1 MVGVGHVNK
10 LANMVGSLLTTLKSP
25 QKHSHKLIQSKTG
38 RNNIMSKK
46 RDLRSSKILAI
57 VILIA
62 VAMIACS
69 IGGQAT
75 QAPGAQSPE
84 EPQAQVPPEGA
95 AAPIEQDAS
104 SQAASSGILFQDD
117 FQDGQPDNWQITSS
131 WYVQQ
136 AGDIYNFAAVGRG
149 GAWVPAGYNWSDYA
163 FESDVVLNDGS
174 LILSFDY
181 TNAGRYLLHLREDG
195 LFLVKEQPP
204 HNYTVLAHTGPVPVG
219 QWHRIGVKGKDGRLQ
234 VRVDDQ
240 LWIDTIDPQP
250 LSKGTI
256 SVSTLAGSQAS
267 VDNVLVSQLSNP
279 LVAAPAVAPPPI
291 ADPQVVE
298 DELEEISSVMP
309 VENIEPI
316 KEGVLAPAQEAP
328 EAGELAPPQE
338 VPSDEAEDPPQV
350 VPVDQGQPRSDL
362 SIVDPDLPSAINQGT
377 PFSVSVTIHNAG
389 PDIAVPYTVLWY
401 PEGLSFIGCSW
412 DIYDHQTAPD
422 NRRTVTCEYPGY
434 PNAGTFTWIVQAD
447 PEGAVNDFDPNGNER
462 SGTIT
467 VRPK

>member
-1 MVGVGHVNK
+1 
-10 LANMVGSLLTTLKSP
+10 
-25 QKHSHKLIQSKTG
+25 
-38 RNNIMSKK
+38 MSKK
-46 RDLRSSKILAI
+46 RDLRSYKIPAI

-62 VAMIACS
+62 AAMLACG

-75 QAPGAQSPE
+75 QAPQVQPPE

-104 SQAASSGILFQDD
+104 SQAAGSGILFKDD

-136 AGDIYNFAAVGRG
+136 AGDIYNFSAAGRG

-163 FESDVVLNDGS
+163 FDTDVVLNDGS

-181 TNAGRYLLHLREDG
+181 TDSGRYLLHLREDG

-204 HNYTVLAHTGPVPVG
+204 LNYTVLAHTGPVPVG

-240 LWIDTIDPQP
+240 LWIDTIDAQP

-256 SVSTLAGSQAS
+256 SVSTLSGSQAA
-267 VDNVLVSQLSNP
+267 VDNVLVSQLSGP
-279 LVAAPAVAPPPI
+279 LEADPVVAPPPI
-291 ADPQVVE
+291 ADLQVVE
-298 DELEEISSVMP
+298 DELEEISSVIP

-316 KEGVLAPAQEAP
+316 QEP
-328 EAGELAPPQE
+328 VLAPPQAPPEAEEVAPPEE
-338 VPSDEAEDPPQV
+338 VPSDEDEAPPQV
-350 VPVDQGQPRSDL
+350 VPVDQGQLESDL
-362 SIVDPDLPSAINQGT
+362 SIVDVDLPSQINQGT

-389 PDIAVPYTVLWY
+389 PDAAVPYTVLWY
-401 PEGLSFIGCSW
+401 PDGPSFIGCSW
-412 DIYDHQTAPD
+412 DIYDHQTGTD
-422 NRRTVTCEYPGY
+422 NRRTVTCEYTGY
-434 PNAGTFTWIVQAD
+434 PNAGTFTWIVLAD
-447 PEGAVNDFDPNGNER
+447 REDATNDFDHGENKKT
-462 SGTIT
+462 STIT

>member
-1 MVGVGHVNK
+1 
-10 LANMVGSLLTTLKSP
+10 
-25 QKHSHKLIQSKTG
+25 
-38 RNNIMSKK
+38 MSKK

-84 EPQAQVPPEGA
+84 EPQAQAPPEGA
-95 AAPIEQDAS
+95 AVPIEQDAS

-181 TNAGRYLLHLREDG
+181 TNAGRYLLHLRENG

-204 HNYTVLAHTGPVPVG
+204 LNYTVLAHTGPVPVG
-219 QWHRIGVKGKDGRLQ
+219 QWRRIGVKGKDGRLQ

-240 LWIDTIDPQP
+240 LWIDTIDAQP

-256 SVSTLAGSQAS
+256 SVSTIGGSQAS
-267 VDNVLVSQLSNP
+267 VDNVLVSQLSGP
-279 LVAAPAVAPPPI
+279 LEAAPVVAPPPI

-316 KEGVLAPAQEAP
+316 QAPVLAPPEVEEA
-328 EAGELAPPQE
+328 APPQE
-338 VPSDEAEDPPQV
+338 VPSDEDEAPPQV
-350 VPVDQGQPRSDL
+350 VPVDLGQPRSDL
-362 SIVDPDLPSAINQGT
+362 SVVDVDLPSQINQGT

-389 PDIAVPYTVLWY
+389 DVAAPYTVLWY
-401 PEGLSFIGCSW
+401 PEGPSFIGCSW
-412 DIYDHQTAPD
+412 DIYDHQAGTD
-422 NRRTVTCEYPGY
+422 NRKTVTCQYPGY

-447 PEGAVNDFDPNGNER
+447 PEDASNDSDPRGNEKT
-462 SGTIT
+462 GTIT

>member
-1 MVGVGHVNK
+1 
-10 LANMVGSLLTTLKSP
+10 
-25 QKHSHKLIQSKTG
+25 
-38 RNNIMSKK
+38 MSKK
-46 RDLRSSKILAI
+46 RNLRSYKILAI
-57 VILIA
+57 VILVSA
-62 VAMIACS
+62 AMLACG
-69 IGGQAT
+69 IGGKAT
-75 QAPGAQSPE
+75 QAPEAQPPE
-84 EPQAQVPPEGA
+84 EPPVQVPPEGA

-104 SQAASSGILFQDD
+104 AQAGGSGILFKDD

-136 AGDIYNFAAVGRG
+136 AGDIYNFSAAGRG

-163 FESDVVLNDGS
+163 FDTDVVLNDGS

-181 TNAGRYLLHLREDG
+181 TDSGRYMLHLREDG

-204 HNYTVLAHTGPVPVG
+204 LNYTILAHTGPVPVG

-234 VRVDDQ
+234 VLVDDQ
-240 LWIDTIDPQP
+240 LWIDTIDAQP

-256 SVSTLAGSQAS
+256 SVSTLSGSQAA
-267 VDNVLVSQLSNP
+267 VDNVLVSLLSGP
-279 LVAAPAVAPPPI
+279 LEASPVVAPPPI

-316 KEGVLAPAQEAP
+316 PEPVLAPPQAPP
-328 EAGELAPPQE
+328 EAEEVAPPQE
-338 VPSDEAEDPPQV
+338 VPSEEDQAPPQV

-362 SIVDPDLPSAINQGT
+362 SIVDVDLPSQINQGT

-389 PDIAVPYTVLWY
+389 DVSAPYTVLWY
-401 PEGLSFIGCSW
+401 PEGPSFIGCSW
-412 DIYDHQTAPD
+412 DIYDHQAGPD
-422 NRRTVTCEYPGY
+422 NRKTVTCEYPGY
-434 PNAGTFTWIVQAD
+434 PNAGTFTWIVLAD
-447 PEGAVNDFDPNGNER
+447 PEDASNDSDPRGNEQT
-462 SGTIT
+462 GTIT